1 MGNDGAGDS
10 CDSANHFL
18 VDEMSEKHHIIPVWF
33 FVGVLLLIYGVIIF
47 ATGLAE
53 WSHPPDTVL
62 ADLHAP
68 VWWGGLLMVLGG
80 TYCALFRPGKSTN

>member
-1 MGNDGAGDS
+1 
-10 CDSANHFL
+10 
-18 VDEMSEKHHIIPVWF
+18 MSEKHHIIPVWF

-62 ADLHAP
+62 AELHAP
-68 VWWGGLLMVLGG
+68 VWWGGVLIALGSI
-80 TYCALFRPGKSTN
+80 YCLGFRPNKST